1 MLAIS
6 CCLLAGISRSD
17 PAKEAKRSCYE
28 AFPQSV
34 IGTCANLPEFSLLIT
49 HNSLMF
55 QEENEDKVRAMRK
68 GFMMI
73 DIHKTGSIETSKI
86 AEALNKMGL
95 EMFDEE
101 KLEEL
106 IDEVDVDETGKVDFD
121 QFCQIVGTFLEE
133 EDAEAMQ
140 AELKEAFRLYDK
152 EGNGYITTKV
162 LREILAALDDAL
174 KPEDLDGMIAEIDT
188 DGSGT
193 VDFEVHTVPKHGQI
207 LICVESKDYPIT
219 DVSLVL
225 VTRVYGDDDRGV
237 TPTLRTAPTLCAIP
251 PLPETSYMYEEPC
264 PNSIK
269 NKTIATPL
277 FQHHPTC
284 NKFDLVSSLQDGNE
298 VEHLALPPEFT
309 LVYFSAIKQPEFGLL
324 FSSTVIVG
332 SRIASRNGGEVEES
346 QEFQSVKSKQY
357 TWLMATSLAPTLHS
371 ADNNTVLERNKQN
384 SGYNNQRAIENTS
397 QPYSL
402 IIRQV
407 QEIDATCC

>member
-1 MLAIS
+1 
-6 CCLLAGISRSD
+6 
-17 PAKEAKRSCYE
+17 
-28 AFPQSV
+28 
-34 IGTCANLPEFSLLIT
+34 
-49 HNSLMF
+49 
-55 QEENEDKVRAMRK
+55 MRK

-193 VDFEVHTVPKHGQI
+193 VDFE
-207 LICVESKDYPIT
+207 
-219 DVSLVL
+219 
-225 VTRVYGDDDRGV
+225 
-237 TPTLRTAPTLCAIP
+237 
-251 PLPETSYMYEEPC
+251 
-264 PNSIK
+264 
-269 NKTIATPL
+269 
-277 FQHHPTC
+277 
-284 NKFDLVSSLQDGNE
+284 
-298 VEHLALPPEFT
+298 EFMEMMT
-309 LVYFSAIKQPEFGLL
+309 
-324 FSSTVIVG
+324 
-332 SRIASRNGGEVEES
+332 GE
-346 QEFQSVKSKQY
+346 
-357 TWLMATSLAPTLHS
+357 
-371 ADNNTVLERNKQN
+371 
-384 SGYNNQRAIENTS
+384 
-397 QPYSL
+397 
-402 IIRQV
+402 
-407 QEIDATCC
+407 